1 MLRCVIDTNV
11 LVGALLGAEG
21 HSRQVIRDCLK
32 GRLETLIGQTLF
44 LEYEDVFHRE
54 KLFRTSPL
62 SPRERQQLL
71 EAYLSTCAWVDVYYL
86 WRPNLRDEADNH
98 ILELAVAGGAS
109 MIVTNN
115 VRDFRGADLKFPEI
129 RIATPRDVVKEL
141 L

>member
-1 MLRCVIDTNV
+1 VIDTNV
-11 LVGALLGAEG
+11 LVGALLRAGG
-21 HSRQVIRDCLK
+21 HNRQVIRSCLQ
-32 GRLETLIGQTLF
+32 GRLEPLIGQALF

-54 KLFRTSPL
+54 RVFRESPL
-62 SPRERQQLL
+62 SPRERRQLL

-86 WRPNLRDEADNH
+86 WRPNLRDEDDNH

-115 VRDFRGADLKFPEI
+115 VRDFQEADLRFPEI
-129 RIATPRDVVKEL
+129 RIATPRDLVKEL